1 MYNRKLTN
9 IAKSLIQTELRYYEL
24 RDNPI
29 VNEFIQISS
38 LRDKD
43 RTNTKL
49 FMEQNKIFS
58 YSLQKQMAD
67 LTLTLQ
73 NGFTVPDHFK
83 LKVDYKKGVK

>member
-1 MYNRKLTN
+1 MLDIYLMRKGGKLG
-9 IAKSLIQTELRYYEL
+9 KKQLINQ
-24 RDNPI
+24 I
-29 VNEFIQISS
+29 VS
-38 LRDKD
+38 LRKD
-43 RTNTKL
+43 VRKNTSSY
-49 FMEQNKIFS
+49 MEANKIFS